1 MSSSSV
7 SQASLDILP
16 INLIRET
23 IKPSAGTIEVI
34 KPEDVKDRKWQTVLK
49 IVGLVG
55 LIGVSYLAFQFLSS
69 NSPNSMHVGNNGTT
83 PCDAYGPIPFDCIKP
98 NNSSIKLNNFTVN
111 SFGNFS
117 EGSPLLLKSFEPSP
131 STPIKVAE
139 TLIDAQTPGDESSK
153 IKKMLLSKTEQTEEY
168 LSFIENLNP
177 NVMADAKKMLAWE
190 NPFNE
195 QEYEADKE
203 KYVKRLCRKL
213 SLYIHPDKCS
223 TKECEAA
230 FLKMKQAAEYLLS
243 SQTEISIQDFF
254 KDFNPFYDPQ
264 VHDMPVYSF
273 HDKSVEENIDL
284 SNLDV
289 EKFIKKP
296 VQWKESVGKFPKHLE
311 EVIDWISSP
320 DRQRFEFEYS
330 LNGWNRKLNAPFD
343 FKRDDQKTTKL
354 GDRCG
359 SSSSYFMGKA
369 QAYIS
374 FPVIDGKME
383 KALLSIVD
391 GNLVLWQQNSSGHKT
406 ITVSTHSLE
415 EFSAFNLFKD
425 YEYIKF
431 HGNEVLIPVKMLK

>member
-1 MSSSSV
+1 MSSV
-7 SQASLDILP
+7 SQASLGILP
-16 INLIRET
+16 INFIRET
-23 IKPSAGTIEVI
+23 TKTSADIIEVI
-34 KPEDVKDRKWQTVLK
+34 KPEEIKDRKWQTVFK

-69 NSPNSMHVGNNGTT
+69 NSPSNIHVENNGTT
-83 PCDAYGPIPFDCIKP
+83 SCDAYGPIPYDCIKP
-98 NNSSIKLNNFTVN
+98 NNSSIKLNNFLT
-111 SFGNFS
+111 NFS
-117 EGSPLLLKSFEPSP
+117 ESHPASPSLLKPFEPSP
-131 STPIKVAE
+131 STPINVAK
-139 TLIDAQTPGDESSK
+139 TPVDAQTPSDDP
-153 IKKMLLSKTEQTEEY
+153 IKTKEMLLSKTEQTEEY

-177 NVMADAKKMLAWE
+177 NVMADVKKMLAWE

-243 SQTEISIQDFF
+243 SQTEISLQDFF
-254 KDFNPFYDPQ
+254 KDFNPYYDPQ

-273 HDKSVEENIDL
+273 NDKPPEENIDL

-289 EKFIKKP
+289 EKLIKKH
-296 VQWKESVGKFPKHLE
+296 VQWKETVGKFPKHLE

-320 DRQRFEFEYS
+320 DRQRFEFEYTPD
-330 LNGWNRKLNAPFD
+330 GWNRKLDALSD
-343 FKRDDQKTTKL
+343 FKKIDQKTTKL
-354 GDRCG
+354 ALYCG
-359 SSSSYFMGKA
+359 TSSSYFMGKA

-374 FPVIDGKME
+374 FPIINGKLE
-383 KALLSIVD
+383 KTLLSIVD
-391 GNLVLWQQNSSGHKT
+391 GNLVLWQQNSDGHNT
-406 ITVSTHSLE
+406 IGISTYSLE
-415 EFSAFNLFKD
+415 DYSAFNLFKD

-431 HGNEVLIPVKMLK
+431 HGREVLIPVKMLK